1 MARHRLMP
9 VTPDV
14 LAAIAEAIDQYV
26 SQSGPDPLGIRQAAR
41 RLDLLPVVRNWDECL
56 ALTRDGQVASFGYTA
71 DATARPV
78 PEGRKINQV
87 RLQASLRI
95 PGLRVLAPVR
105 PEAAQDCPYCG
116 GTGTATEVTQND
128 PELGFCYCGGVGWL
142 PADDSQ
148 APSDEARAP

>member
-1 MARHRLMP
+1 MP
-9 VTPDV
+9 VPPNV
-14 LAAIAEAIDQYV
+14 LAAIAEAIEGYV
-26 SQSGPDPLGIRQAAR
+26 SQSGPDPLGIRRAAR

-56 ALTRDGQVASFGYTA
+56 ALTPDGQVASFGYAA
-71 DATARPV
+71 DATAWLV
-78 PEGRKINQV
+78 AEGRKINQV

-105 PEAAQDCPYCG
+105 PDAADDCPFCG

-142 PADDSQ
+142 PTDDPLAQ
-148 APSDEARAP
+148 GGEAHAP